1 MLAAPEMQDGMQDE
15 RAAAIAAALEARY
28 RFIAETAMA
37 DVPIC
42 NPALAVAATGF
53 RAWGGRAVGVVTTPW
68 FMNLI
73 ATPLPGTEIE
83 PVAAGKSVRLNLPAG
98 EVEFIVGELDGV
110 GRVDSCSLFSPVFE
124 FASMEE
130 ATEVAAEIVRT
141 FFDMSALEPPP
152 PPPPPPARPSRR
164 DLLRGKLAARPE
176 AVEP

>member
-1 MLAAPEMQDGMQDE
+1 MQTAPGPEIDM
-15 RAAAIAAALEARY
+15 AVTIAAALEERY
-28 RFIAETAMA
+28 RLIAATAMA

-42 NPALAVAATGF
+42 NPALSVAATGF

-73 ATPLPGTEIE
+73 ATPLPGTQLE
-83 PVAAGKSVRLNLPAG
+83 PVPAGRSVRLNLPAG
-98 EVEFIVGELDGV
+98 EVEFIVGELEGV

-176 AVEP
+176 SVEP